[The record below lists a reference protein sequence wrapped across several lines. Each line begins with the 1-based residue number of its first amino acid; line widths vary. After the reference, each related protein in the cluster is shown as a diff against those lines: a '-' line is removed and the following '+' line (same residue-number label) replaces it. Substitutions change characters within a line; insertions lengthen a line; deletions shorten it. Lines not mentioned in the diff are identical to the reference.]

1 MSGVDMYV
9 RQSKR
14 DFIALASLAVCR
26 IDALFLLEKKRANVE
41 TD

>member
-14 DFIALASLAVCR
+14 DFIALASLAVFR
-26 IDALFLLEKKRANVE
+26 IDALFLLEKKRAM
-41 TD
+41 